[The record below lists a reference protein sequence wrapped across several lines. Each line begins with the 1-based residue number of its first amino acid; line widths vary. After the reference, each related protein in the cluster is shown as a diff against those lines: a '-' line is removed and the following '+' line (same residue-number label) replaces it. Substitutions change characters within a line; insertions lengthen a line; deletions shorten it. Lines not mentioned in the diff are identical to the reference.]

1 MPFSLKVRDVCCAAA
16 STRGTASN
24 SVIEKTF
31 AAGPDGAA
39 ALLITTVFLAPLLEE
54 TVFRGFLL
62 PSLTRWVPVPWALGI
77 STTAGGGDDA
87 VFRKRLTP
95 QLSKGVRFFIS
106 LK

>member
-1 MPFSLKVRDVCCAAA
+1 MNSTYSPRLSLKLSENVCGVNG
-16 STRGTASN
+16 RPWGTASN

-62 PSLTRWVPVPWALGI
+62 PSLTRWVPTPWALGI
-77 STTAGGGDDA
+77 STTAG
-87 VFRKRLTP
+87 
-95 QLSKGVRFFIS
+95 
-106 LK
+106 